1 MTLVMTA
8 AQLYL
13 KGSNGTRFYER
24 APSIRSMSESVSD
37 LVRKRR
43 SARMLQGGVIKY
55 IAHSEP
61 RTRVCLQRAIS
72 FV

>member
-1 MTLVMTA
+1 MALVMTA

-13 KGSNGTRFYER
+13 MGSNGTSMKR

-55 IAHSEP
+55 IAHSNP